1 MSLNVM
7 NTYLKFNRRRLI
19 GYSKIILEK
28 HYNKNIFEGL
38 LDTYINVRYIELP
51 SGISVKL
58 INKEL
63 VKKAEEL
70 SLKHDV
76 EDIKLI
82 LTYFPYIYY
91 LDGFLNKD
99 IEITINK
106 INDYRKKYLKLEK
119 LDNELRNNLIN
130 DRKRI
135 TKYLDSFDSKD
146 FYLNLN
152 KTNIKNLF
160 KTEVLHEIKIPKLYS
175 EYAINNVYNRG
186 IVLENKLFINY
197 YMVSKLILIDV
208 LNKDSKYYI
217 VDFSKTLIL
226 KEDKVKRLFS
236 IIDNDLIKDRIILK
250 VSENDFYE
258 YRDSYLKYINEG
270 YKFILYLNKESEL
283 NNDAIRRVFSYI
295 EDDTLI
301 KEVK

>member
-119 LDNELRNNLIN
+119 LDSELRSNLIN

-135 TKYLDSFDSKD
+135 TKYLDCFDSKD

-226 KEDKVKRLFS
+226 KEDKVKRLFN

>member
-70 SLKHDV
+70 SHKHDV

-119 LDNELRNNLIN
+119 LDSELRSNLIN

-226 KEDKVKRLFS
+226 KEDKVKRLFN

-250 VSENDFYE
+250 VSENDFFE

>member
-51 SGISVKL
+51 SGLSVKL

-119 LDNELRNNLIN
+119 LDSELRSNLIN

-226 KEDKVKRLFS
+226 KEDKVKRLFN

>member
-160 KTEVLHEIKIPKLYS
+160 KTEVFHEIKIPKLYS

-197 YMVSKLILIDV
+197 YMVSKLILIDA
-208 LNKDSKYYI
+208 LNKDYKYYI

-258 YRDSYLKYINEG
+258 YRDSYLKYINKG

>member
-208 LNKDSKYYI
+208 LNKDYKYYI

-226 KEDKVKRLFS
+226 KEDKVKRLFN

>member
-217 VDFSKTLIL
+217 VDFSKT
-226 KEDKVKRLFS
+226 
-236 IIDNDLIKDRIILK
+236 
-250 VSENDFYE
+250 
-258 YRDSYLKYINEG
+258 
-270 YKFILYLNKESEL
+270 
-283 NNDAIRRVFSYI
+283 
-295 EDDTLI
+295 
-301 KEVK
+301 

>member
-119 LDNELRNNLIN
+119 LDSELRSNLIN

-217 VDFSKTLIL
+217 IDFSKTLIL
-226 KEDKVKRLFS
+226 KEDKVKRLFN

>member
-119 LDNELRNNLIN
+119 LDSELRSNLIN

-208 LNKDSKYYI
+208 LNKDSKYYV

-226 KEDKVKRLFS
+226 KEDKVKRLFN

>member
-119 LDNELRNNLIN
+119 LDSELRSNLIN

-197 YMVSKLILIDV
+197 YMVSKLILINV

-226 KEDKVKRLFS
+226 KEDKVKRLFN

>member
-38 LDTYINVRYIELP
+38 LDTYINVRYMELP

-70 SLKHDV
+70 SLKYDV

>member
-19 GYSKIILEK
+19 SYSKIILEK

-63 VKKAEEL
+63 VKKAEEV

-119 LDNELRNNLIN
+119 LDSELRSNLIN

-226 KEDKVKRLFS
+226 KEDKVKRLFN

-250 VSENDFYE
+250 VSENDFFE

>member
-70 SLKHDV
+70 SLKYDV

-91 LDGFLNKD
+91 IDGFLNKD

-119 LDNELRNNLIN
+119 LDSELRSNLIN

-208 LNKDSKYYI
+208 LNKDSKYYV

-226 KEDKVKRLFS
+226 KEDKVKRLFN

>member
-119 LDNELRNNLIN
+119 LDSELRSNLIN

-226 KEDKVKRLFS
+226 KEDKVKRLFN

-250 VSENDFYE
+250 VSENDFFE

>member
-119 LDNELRNNLIN
+119 LDSELRSNLIN

-226 KEDKVKRLFS
+226 KEDKVKRLFN

>member
-197 YMVSKLILIDV
+197 YMVSKLILIDI
-208 LNKDSKYYI
+208 LNKDSKYYV

-226 KEDKVKRLFS
+226 KEDKVKRLFN

-250 VSENDFYE
+250 VSENDFFE

>member
-119 LDNELRNNLIN
+119 LDSELRSNLIN

-208 LNKDSKYYI
+208 LNKDYKYYI

-226 KEDKVKRLFS
+226 KEDKVKRLFN

>member
-38 LDTYINVRYIELP
+38 LDTYINVRYMELP

>member
-19 GYSKIILEK
+19 SYSKIILEK

-119 LDNELRNNLIN
+119 LDSELRSNLIN

-226 KEDKVKRLFS
+226 KEDKVKRLFN

>member
-1 MSLNVM
+1 M
-7 NTYLKFNRRRLI
+7 
-19 GYSKIILEK
+19 
-28 HYNKNIFEGL
+28 
-38 LDTYINVRYIELP
+38 
-51 SGISVKL
+51 
-58 INKEL
+58 
-63 VKKAEEL
+63 
-70 SLKHDV
+70 
-76 EDIKLI
+76 
-82 LTYFPYIYY
+82 
-91 LDGFLNKD
+91 NKD

-119 LDNELRNNLIN
+119 LDSELRSNLIN

-226 KEDKVKRLFS
+226 KEDKVKRLFN

>member
-38 LDTYINVRYIELP
+38 LDTYINVRYMELP

-70 SLKHDV
+70 SLKYDV

-119 LDNELRNNLIN
+119 LDSELRSNLIN

-226 KEDKVKRLFS
+226 KEDKVKRLFN

>member
-1 MSLNVM
+1 MSLKVM

>member
-226 KEDKVKRLFS
+226 KEDKVKRLFN

>member
-70 SLKHDV
+70 SLKYDV

-119 LDNELRNNLIN
+119 LDNELRSNLIN

-226 KEDKVKRLFS
+226 KEDKVKRLFN

-270 YKFILYLNKESEL
+270 YKFILYINKESEL

>member
-51 SGISVKL
+51 LGISVKL

-119 LDNELRNNLIN
+119 LDSELRSNLIN

-226 KEDKVKRLFS
+226 KEDKVKRLFN

-250 VSENDFYE
+250 VSENDFFE

>member
-19 GYSKIILEK
+19 SYSKIILEK

-119 LDNELRNNLIN
+119 LDSELRSNLIN

-208 LNKDSKYYI
+208 LNKDSKYYV

-226 KEDKVKRLFS
+226 KEDKVKRLFN